1 MNEHFYIV
9 GVITFIAIL
18 VIFGPMVIIWALNT
32 LFVLSIPTNI
42 YTWASIII
50 LWITASSF
58 NI

>member
-50 LWITASSF
+50 LWITASGF